1 MFGVNGLYALLLC
14 GVLAYVLLRDPPRL
28 LLTPLMLLSFW
39 LLYGVGHFVF
49 YSRADAVARV
59 QEQVTYSLVLMW
71 IALVLGAELAR
82 TFLGRRSSRASAV
95 VAGWNDVPMRDSP
108 TSDGLLVAAA
118 LLMAGYVLTV
128 FLAVG
133 KPAQML
139 AYLHVE
145 SALDKQK
152 YRLEFAG
159 QGGYLY
165 QTLLASIGPFMSFL
179 LLVKGWTLK
188 KREMLWAGAALAAC
202 VLAGKLATFHKVP
215 WLVYLLQLAVVFQ
228 AAKRLDLNL
237 GRAIGLAVFALAGAS
252 AAAVIALPE
261 LDALGILEWVGY
273 RFFEVNNEVV
283 YQTFYVYP
291 EYIPHTNGMNI
302 GLIQRIFG
310 EGELVS
316 AHTHVANF
324 FGAFGATFDPF
335 YIGDAWVDFGYAGV
349 FFTSLLVGLLVKTLD
364 IVALQAGKA
373 PLTVALL
380 GSGLYG
386 LFQLQVT
393 SAFTAFLS
401 GGLLL
406 IPLMT
411 VAASGVTTALA
422 RSMHPPPRVSLSS

>member
-1 MFGVNGLYALLLC
+1 MLAIDSLYALLLC
-14 GVLAYVLLRDPPRL
+14 GVLAYVLLREPPRL

-49 YSRADAVARV
+49 YARAEAVQRV
-59 QEQVTYSLVLMW
+59 QEQVTYSLMLMW
-71 IALVLGAELAR
+71 IALLLGAELAR
-82 TFLGRRSSRASAV
+82 TFMGRRSARASAV
-95 VAGWNDVPMRDSP
+95 VARWNDVPLRDSP
-108 TSDGLLVAAA
+108 TSDSLLVSAA
-118 LLMAGYVLTV
+118 LLMALYVLGV

-133 KPAQML
+133 KPSQML

-165 QTLLASIGPFMSFL
+165 QTLLASVGPFMSFL
-179 LLVKGWTLK
+179 LLVKGWALK
-188 KREMLWAGAALAAC
+188 KRRMLWAGALLAGC
-202 VLAGKLATFHKVP
+202 VLAGKLATFHTVP

-228 AAKRLDLNL
+228 ASKRLDLNL
-237 GRAIGLAVFALAGAS
+237 GRALGLAIFALAGAS

-335 YIGDAWVDFGYAGV
+335 YIGDAWVDFGFSGV

-411 VAASGVTTALA
+411 YLASGVTGALA
-422 RSMHPPPRVSLSS
+422 RSLHAPPRVSFPG